1 MKKLSSTS
9 RMIPFCRAVDDDL
22 DCLVLVA
29 VDNIRCCR
37 VVVVVVVA
45 AAVVAARKE
54 PVDDGMTNAWQT

>member
-1 MKKLSSTS
+1 
-9 RMIPFCRAVDDDL
+9 MIPLFRTVDDDL

-45 AAVVAARKE
+45 AVVAARKE

>member
-9 RMIPFCRAVDDDL
+9 RMIPFFRAVDDGF
-22 DCLVLVA
+22 DCIVLVA

-37 VVVVVVVA
+37 VVVAVVVA
-45 AAVVAARKE
+45 AVAAARKE

>member
-9 RMIPFCRAVDDDL
+9 RMIPFCRAVDDDF
-22 DCLVLVA
+22 DCIVLVA

-37 VVVVVVVA
+37 VVVVAA

-54 PVDDGMTNAWQT
+54 PVDDGMINAWQA

>member
-9 RMIPFCRAVDDDL
+9 RMIPLFRTVDDDL

-45 AAVVAARKE
+45 AVVAARKE